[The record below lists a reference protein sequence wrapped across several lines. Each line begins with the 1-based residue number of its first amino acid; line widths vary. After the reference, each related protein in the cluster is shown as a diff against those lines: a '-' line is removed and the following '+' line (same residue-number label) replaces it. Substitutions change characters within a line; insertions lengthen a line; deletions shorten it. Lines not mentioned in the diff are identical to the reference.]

1 MTVAPSSD
9 ETQKDFVDDILRF
22 SLLKEEA
29 KEELQDLLESTRGTR
44 KSIVIDPQLSGLVS
58 IVLQDSSKFWKD
70 NGVQSVSELVLDATS
85 PFPDSSRDI
94 PENVIYFIRAHL
106 PNMKLIATQI
116 RHLARAGVRSQFKV
130 CFVPAQSTVCM
141 HLLEEHI
148 DNPDIWPRIT
158 FLEYRSGFIPFDCDL
173 LSLEMTHVFKQCYVD
188 GDLSCLNTISAAL
201 NRLQQQFGLIHN
213 VKTKGVGAK
222 KVLQRMLHARVEDFA
237 SNANKD
243 STTYNEEIQARGI
256 IETLIIVDRE
266 TDLVSPLV
274 TPLTYEGLVDD
285 TFNIEN
291 GKIKVD
297 ASVLGTE
304 EVELGG
310 KAPATPSA
318 TAAALKSGE
327 KVIMNLTGSD
337 SIFMEIRNLSI
348 ERLGSYMQEKAIT
361 IRERYATFKSNK
373 DATLAEIHEFVKKI
387 PKLTR
392 DFKSLNHHIHIA
404 EKLKQRTDSRD
415 FRDQWQ
421 MERGMLEGEIFLD
434 QLEEMLYADTSRT
447 QLYQVL
453 RLLCLQSGTAFGIR
467 SNRYDYL
474 RRTIIQL
481 YGFQHMYTLL
491 NLERSGLIRRKEAL
505 LVVETTTPWQLLRKT
520 LRLIDDKVS
529 MARPEDINY
538 VAAGYGPLL
547 VRLVQLMLQTTL
559 QQSGPLQEAMKLL
572 PGPYI
577 DINQGNNAEE
587 LSEILAR
594 QAVEIMSGG
603 VNNASSALMN
613 VMSAAT
619 DLVGGNSGKVIGD
632 FTSPTSASSGLTKRV
647 AMILVIGGISYLE
660 ISALRFLSNEPSFP
674 YRIIIATT
682 RVMNG
687 RTFLSA
693 MEHAL

>member
-1 MTVAPSSD
+1 M
-9 ETQKDFVDDILRF
+9 
-22 SLLKEEA
+22 
-29 KEELQDLLESTRGTR
+29 
-44 KSIVIDPQLSGLVS
+44 
-58 IVLQDSSKFWKD
+58 
-70 NGVQSVSELVLDATS
+70 
-85 PFPDSSRDI
+85 
-94 PENVIYFIRAHL
+94 
-106 PNMKLIATQI
+106 
-116 RHLARAGVRSQFKV
+116 
-130 CFVPAQSTVCM
+130 
-141 HLLEEHI
+141 
-148 DNPDIWPRIT
+148 
-158 FLEYRSGFIPFDCDL
+158 
-173 LSLEMTHVFKQCYVD
+173 
-188 GDLSCLNTISAAL
+188 
-201 NRLQQQFGLIHN
+201 
-213 VKTKGVGAK
+213 
-222 KVLQRMLHARVEDFA
+222 
-237 SNANKD
+237 
-243 STTYNEEIQARGI
+243 
-256 IETLIIVDRE
+256 
-266 TDLVSPLV
+266 
-274 TPLTYEGLVDD
+274 
-285 TFNIEN
+285 
-291 GKIKVD
+291 
-297 ASVLGTE
+297 LGTE

-310 KAPATPSA
+310 KVPATPSA
-318 TAAALKSGE
+318 SAAALKSGE
-327 KVIMNLTGSD
+327 KVAMNLTGSD

-373 DATLAEIHEFVKKI
+373 DASLAEIHEFVKKI

-392 DFKSLNHHIHIA
+392 DFKSLNQHIHIA

-434 QLEEMLYADTSRT
+434 QLEEMLYADTNRT

-474 RRTIIQL
+474 RRTIVQL

-491 NLERSGLIRRKEAL
+491 NLERSGLIRKKEAL
-505 LVVETTTPWQLLRKT
+505 LVVESTTPWQLLRKT

-547 VRLVQLMLQTTL
+547 VRLVQLMLQTSL

-603 VNNASSALMN
+603 GGSNTTSTLMN

-619 DLVGGNSGKVIGD
+619 DLVGGNSGKVMGD
-632 FTSPTSASSGLTKRV
+632 FTSPTATGLTKRV

-693 MEHAL
+693 MEHHAL